1 MEGEGASFELHE
13 KFYLQN
19 KGTHVVV
26 QMQKS
31 RSIYIQDRIERV
43 PTPEIW
49 SKMISEREFF
59 LPERNYLFISAIYK
73 GGQKYIHEYIIWR
86 RVLRIET
93 HHSIAID
100 VHMCYFHTYRK
111 NTPAAVLDRSRRISP
126 KLPLTCWPLPACQ
139 VVCSDKC

>member
-1 MEGEGASFELHE
+1 MSEMEGEGASFELHE

-59 LPERNYLFISAIYK
+59 FARTELSVHFRNL
-73 GGQKYIHEYIIWR
+73 
-86 RVLRIET
+86 
-93 HHSIAID
+93 
-100 VHMCYFHTYRK
+100 
-111 NTPAAVLDRSRRISP
+111 
-126 KLPLTCWPLPACQ
+126 
-139 VVCSDKC
+139 